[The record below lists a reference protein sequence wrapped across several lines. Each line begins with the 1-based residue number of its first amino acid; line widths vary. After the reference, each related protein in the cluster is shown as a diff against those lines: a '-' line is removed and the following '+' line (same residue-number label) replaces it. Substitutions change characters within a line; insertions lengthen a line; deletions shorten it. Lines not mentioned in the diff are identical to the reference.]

1 MKINY
6 SNLTFSQLV
15 TKIGNSRFWDLP
27 KMLQE
32 VLNKLSS
39 RVSNIEDNPIDLS
52 GKADLVGGVV
62 PANQLPSYVDDVL
75 EFADLISFP
84 VTGEQGKIYVAL
96 DTNLQYRWSGSAYIA
111 FSGGSSSQSK
121 IITGVIGRYPPNA
134 GNFLQGESVAFYI
147 DEVFNGTGYT
157 LTEVGG
163 VYTLTF
169 PSPISVR
176 TTFLTSGVGSG
187 SDYPNDL
194 FFLTPSAV
202 TNIDGG
208 TLSSMSFFF
217 RNKSTGAIISP
228 MPNAYYPFQIIIPTV
243 ETLKGFATI

>member
-15 TKIGNSRFWDLP
+15 EKIGNSRFWDLP
-27 KMLQE
+27 AMLQE

-96 DTNLQYRWSGSAYIA
+96 DTNLQYRWSVLYISISWYNCGSKCIE
-111 FSGGSSSQSK
+111 F
-121 IITGVIGRYPPNA
+121 I
-134 GNFLQGESVAFYI
+134 
-147 DEVFNGTGYT
+147 
-157 LTEVGG
+157 
-163 VYTLTF
+163 
-169 PSPISVR
+169 
-176 TTFLTSGVGSG
+176 
-187 SDYPNDL
+187 
-194 FFLTPSAV
+194 
-202 TNIDGG
+202 
-208 TLSSMSFFF
+208 
-217 RNKSTGAIISP
+217 
-228 MPNAYYPFQIIIPTV
+228 
-243 ETLKGFATI
+243 